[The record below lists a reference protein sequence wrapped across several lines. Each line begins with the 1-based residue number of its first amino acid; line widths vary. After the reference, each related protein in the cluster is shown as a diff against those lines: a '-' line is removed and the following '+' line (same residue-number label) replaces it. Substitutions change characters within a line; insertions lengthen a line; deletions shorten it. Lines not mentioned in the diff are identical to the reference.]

1 MKKKSLSKSIPLLST
16 QLMETYSATFDT
28 SFFEQHPIAWNA
40 KTERF
45 IIYRATSC
53 KLYWFNVVFVLM
65 IINGGFTVIILTKE
79 VISDLNSAWIRI
91 CFPLLGCV
99 MGALFSFV
107 LNISY
112 NALEATNLV
121 DNLIRLERRILHD
134 SSSDIKESTPRYNN
148 LILTLKLQGRMFT
161 PLGFVIAGLGVYFNM
176 CPHGFLLE
184 QWHGPYLMNHDW
196 IRWIARFLS
205 YVAMVI
211 ASVEHGQMTS
221 IFTAILTTIVFS
233 WERIANLT
241 SQFPIQSAAQFEN
254 VVRNYRQLHLTEK
267 IGRDFVMQVVFGTL
281 STISTVL
288 SGFIYITIKLYGKMP
303 MKVYPLAP
311 YICFVTLFLTYFLL
325 RGIEG
330 VNNRCAKGLASLKM
344 CRTRRSLEKRVATS
358 VPVFAIPCGMRGYE
372 MFKIEDGYRLGFYA
386 MVLDNTWNLLLS
398 FPNV

>member
-121 DNLIRLERRILHD
+121 DNLIRLERRILHG
-134 SSSDIKESTPRYNN
+134 E
-148 LILTLKLQGRMFT
+148 LLTN
-161 PLGFVIAGLGVYFNM
+161 FVIWMYNYAVTSEDVTELYFSINVR
-176 CPHGFLLE
+176 LV
-184 QWHGPYLMNHDW
+184 
-196 IRWIARFLS
+196 IR
-205 YVAMVI
+205 YKGK
-211 ASVEHGQMTS
+211 H
-221 IFTAILTTIVFS
+221 
-233 WERIANLT
+233 
-241 SQFPIQSAAQFEN
+241 AA
-254 VVRNYRQLHLTEK
+254 L
-267 IGRDFVMQVVFGTL
+267 
-281 STISTVL
+281 
-288 SGFIYITIKLYGKMP
+288 
-303 MKVYPLAP
+303 
-311 YICFVTLFLTYFLL
+311 
-325 RGIEG
+325 
-330 VNNRCAKGLASLKM
+330 
-344 CRTRRSLEKRVATS
+344 
-358 VPVFAIPCGMRGYE
+358 
-372 MFKIEDGYRLGFYA
+372 
-386 MVLDNTWNLLLS
+386 
-398 FPNV
+398 